1 MDVGGWVT
9 VSTKV
14 RREVYEK
21 AKMYN
26 INISETLRRALEEE
40 VRKREEEE
48 LRKLLDK
55 VAEEIRDIPTE
66 EVVEEIKKWRRE
78 R

>member
-1 MDVGGWVT
+1 MGGWVT

-48 LRKLLDK
+48 ELRKLLDK
-55 VAEEIRDIPTE
+55 VAEEIRDITSE
-66 EVVEEIKKWRRE
+66 EVVEEIKKWWRE
-78 R
+78 M

>member
-1 MDVGGWVT
+1 MGSWVT

-21 AKMYN
+21 AEICN

-40 VRKREEEE
+40 VRKSEEEE

-55 VAEEIRDIPTE
+55 VAEELMDILTE
-66 EVVEEIKKWRRE
+66 EAVEEIKRLRRE
-78 R
+78 I